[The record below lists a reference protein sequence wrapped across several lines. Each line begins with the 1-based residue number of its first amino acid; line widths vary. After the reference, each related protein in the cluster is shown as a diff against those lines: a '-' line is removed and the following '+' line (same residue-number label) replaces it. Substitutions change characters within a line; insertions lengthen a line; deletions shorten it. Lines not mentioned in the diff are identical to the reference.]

1 MTEAASMTDP
11 QEPEI
16 DVSVPCRLWEEAL
29 PDAQA
34 LSRNAAQAVLRA
46 HGWADG
52 PAHGPDLTDVE
63 ASIVLAD
70 DAFVR
75 GLNRDY
81 RDRDRPTNVL
91 SFPVHGPDQEIPAR
105 GGTLAGM
112 PVMLGDVVVAYETA
126 AAEATEEGKT
136 LGDHLCHLVVHGM
149 LHLLGHDHQ
158 TPAAAEAMEKLEV
171 DVLASFDIANPYGDG
186 HPAAN

>member
-1 MTEAASMTDP
+1 MMTEAASMTGRLG
-11 QEPEI
+11 PEI
-16 DVSVPCRLWEEAL
+16 DVSVSCRLWEEAL
-29 PDAQA
+29 PEPQA
-34 LSRNAAQAVLRA
+34 LSRNAAQAVLLE
-46 HGWADG
+46 
-52 PAHGPDLTDVE
+52 HGPDLAHVE

-70 DAFVR
+70 DAFVQ

-91 SFPVHGPDQEIPAR
+91 SFPALEPDQPLPA
-105 GGTLAGM
+105 GA

-158 TPAAAEAMEKLEV
+158 TPPAAEAMEKLEI
-171 DVLASFDIANPYGDG
+171 DVLAGLDIANPYGDG
-186 HPAAN
+186 HPAVAGKKR

>member
-1 MTEAASMTDP
+1 MAEAASMTGRLG
-11 QEPEI
+11 PEI
-16 DVSVPCRLWEEAL
+16 DVSVSCRLWEEAL
-29 PDAQA
+29 PEPQA
-34 LSRNAAQAVLRA
+34 LSRNAALAALRTLE
-46 HGWADG
+46 
-52 PAHGPDLTDVE
+52 PDLTDVE

-70 DAFVR
+70 DAFVK

-91 SFPVHGPDQEIPAR
+91 SFPALEPDQGIPAR
-105 GGTLAGM
+105 GETLTGM

-126 AAEATEEGKT
+126 CAEATEEGKT
-136 LGDHLCHLVVHGM
+136 LGDHLSHLVVHGM

-158 TPAAAEAMEKLEV
+158 TPVAAEAMEKLEI
-171 DVLASFDIANPYGDG
+171 DVLAGLDIANPYGDG

>member
-1 MTEAASMTDP
+1 MMTEAASMTGRP
-11 QEPEI
+11 GPEI
-16 DVSVPCRLWEEAL
+16 DVSVSCRLWEQAL
-29 PDAQA
+29 PNAQA
-34 LSRNAAQAVLRA
+34 LSRNAAQAVFVEY
-46 HGWADG
+46 
-52 PAHGPDLTDVE
+52 GPDLTDVE

-70 DAFVR
+70 DAFVQ
-75 GLNRDY
+75 GLNQDY

-91 SFPVHGPDQEIPAR
+91 SFPSLEPDDQGILACGE
-105 GGTLAGM
+105 TLTGA

-136 LGDHLCHLVVHGM
+136 LGDHLSHLVVHGM

-158 TPAAAEAMEKLEV
+158 TPVAAETMEKLEI
-171 DVLASFDIANPYGDG
+171 DVLASLDIANPYGDG

>member
-1 MTEAASMTDP
+1 MTGP
-11 QEPEI
+11 REPEI
-16 DVSVPCRLWEEAL
+16 DISVSCRLWEEAL
-29 PDAQA
+29 PDARA

-46 HGWADG
+46 RGWAQVR
-52 PAHGPDLTDVE
+52 AHGPDLAHVE
-63 ASIVLAD
+63 AGIVLAD

-91 SFPVHGPDQEIPAR
+91 SFPVQEPDQEIPAR
-105 GGTLAGM
+105 GETLTGM

-126 AAEATEEGKT
+126 AAEAIEEGKT

-171 DVLASFDIANPYGDG
+171 DVLAGLDIANPYGDG
-186 HPAAN
+186 HPAVN

>member
-1 MTEAASMTDP
+1 MTKAASMTGP

-16 DVSVPCRLWEEAL
+16 DVSVSCRLWEEAL
-29 PDAQA
+29 PDARA

-46 HGWADG
+46 HGRG
-52 PAHGPDLTDVE
+52 QGRAHGPDLTHVE

-70 DAFVR
+70 DAFVQ

-91 SFPVHGPDQEIPAR
+91 SFPVQEPDQGIPAPVE
-105 GGTLAGM
+105 TLPGA

-136 LGDHLCHLVVHGM
+136 LSDHLCHLVVHGM

-158 TPAAAEAMEKLEV
+158 TPAAAEAMKKLEV
-171 DVLASFDIANPYGDG
+171 DVLAGFDIANPYGDG

>member
-1 MTEAASMTDP
+1 MTEAASMTGP

-16 DVSVPCRLWEEAL
+16 DVSVSCRLWEEAL
-29 PDAQA
+29 PDARA
-34 LSRNAAQAVLRA
+34 LSRNAAQAVLRE
-46 HGWADG
+46 HGPEHGSD
-52 PAHGPDLTDVE
+52 PAHVE

-70 DAFVR
+70 DAFVQS
-75 GLNRDY
+75 LNRDY

-91 SFPVHGPDQEIPAR
+91 SFPVQEPNQGIPAR
-105 GGTLAGM
+105 GESLTGM

-171 DVLASFDIANPYGDG
+171 DVLAGFNIANPYGDG

>member
-1 MTEAASMTDP
+1 MMTEAASMTGRLG
-11 QEPEI
+11 PEI
-16 DVSVPCRLWEEAL
+16 DVSVSCRLWEQAL
-29 PDAQA
+29 PNAQA
-34 LSRNAAQAVLRA
+34 LSRNAAQAVLVEY
-46 HGWADG
+46 
-52 PAHGPDLTDVE
+52 GPDLTDVE

-70 DAFVR
+70 DTFVQ

-91 SFPVHGPDQEIPAR
+91 SFPALEPDQVAR
-105 GGTLAGM
+105 GETLTRA

-136 LGDHLCHLVVHGM
+136 LGDHLSHLVVHGM
-149 LHLLGHDHQ
+149 LQLLGHDHQ
-158 TPAAAEAMEKLEV
+158 TSVAAETMEKLEI
-171 DVLASFDIANPYGDG
+171 DVLAGLDIANPYGDG